1 MKKQIYPSIHQQTFY
16 PALILAQQTTAS
28 RADWLKYR
36 LIRALRQIHGVP
48 LRLQGSWATPR
59 QAAPKIPKVRE
70 HAQLSM
76 TDGTILTGYVFVEA
90 TSRIQDVLNGETQ
103 FIPFID
109 ENEEILLLNKT
120 SIMQV
125 RPFDT

>member
-1 MKKQIYPSIHQQTFY
+1 
-16 PALILAQQTTAS
+16 
-28 RADWLKYR
+28 
-36 LIRALRQIHGVP
+36 
-48 LRLQGSWATPR
+48 
-59 QAAPKIPKVRE
+59 
-70 HAQLSM
+70 M
-76 TDGTILTGYVFVEA
+76 TDGAVLIGYVFVEA

-109 ENEEILLLNKT
+109 ENEEILLLNKA

>member
-1 MKKQIYPSIHQQTFY
+1 M
-16 PALILAQQTTAS
+16 
-28 RADWLKYR
+28 
-36 LIRALRQIHGVP
+36 
-48 LRLQGSWATPR
+48 RLQGSWAAPR

-70 HAQLSM
+70 HAQLTM
-76 TDGTILTGYVFVEA
+76 TDGAVLIGYVFVEA
-90 TSRIQDVLNGETQ
+90 TSRIQDVLNGDTQ

-109 ENEEILLLNKT
+109 ENEEILLLNKA